1 MPTTNLFRLGL
12 HEVSKRLRDGR
23 LKPSVYI
30 SSLLER
36 INELEGS
43 VQAWQWLDR
52 DRALN
57 IAKKADSAAGALRA
71 AHPLYGIP
79 IGVKDNIFTAGIPTE
94 MGACLYQNFIPERS
108 ADLVD
113 RIEKS
118 GAFVFGK
125 TVTTE
130 AAFMVPSKTRNPWNL
145 QHTPGGSSSGSAAAV
160 AAGFIPGAVGTQTNG
175 SVIRPAA
182 YCGVVGYKM
191 TRGLLGTDGIMPFSP
206 MLDQPGV
213 FARSVADTA
222 LLASSF
228 AGRRSGIAPDASA
241 LKNAPRLAAVRTPSW
256 YLAEPEARV
265 QFDADIARL
274 RSAGATID
282 VIELPGEFDR
292 AHKVHRT
299 IMLYEAARVSKAV
312 RVEFKGYFSDFLI
325 NALEEGDKV
334 TETQFKDAVKK
345 KNALQNSF
353 AAFMDRG
360 YSAIIT
366 PPTTGEAPNT
376 LQVTGDPS
384 FCSMWTLVGAP
395 AITIPTGLGPRGLP
409 LGLQIV
415 GAVDE
420 DNYLLSTAAW
430 CERHSPFKGF
440 S

>member
-1 MPTTNLFRLGL
+1 MTQLFRLSL
-12 HEVSKRLRDGR
+12 HEISKRLRNGK
-23 LKPSVYI
+23 LKPTTYI
-30 SSLLER
+30 TDLIER
-36 INELEGS
+36 INDLEGN

-52 DRALN
+52 ERALS
-57 IAKKADSAAGALRA
+57 IAKKADASAAALRA

-79 IGVKDNIFTAGIPTE
+79 IGVKDNIYTAGIPTE
-94 MGACLYQNFIPERS
+94 MGSCLYQNYLPEKS
-108 ADLVD
+108 ADIVT

-130 AAFMVPSKTRNPWNL
+130 AAYMVPSKTRNPWNL
-145 QHTPGGSSSGSAAAV
+145 SHTPGGSSAGSAAAV
-160 AAGFIPGAVGTQTNG
+160 AAGFVPGAVGTQTNG

-191 TRGLLGTDGIMPFSP
+191 TRDLLATDGIMPFSKL
-206 MLDQPGV
+206 LDQPGV
-213 FARSVADTA
+213 FARSVADVA

-228 AGRRSGIAPDASA
+228 AGRRSGIASDAPP

-256 YLAEPEARV
+256 YLARSEART
-265 QFDADIARL
+265 QFESDIFRL
-274 RSAGATID
+274 RSAGASVD
-282 VIELPGEFDR
+282 VLELPGDFDR

-299 IMLYEAARVSKAV
+299 IMLYEAARASRSV
-312 RVEFKGYFSDFLI
+312 RLEFRGYFSDFLI

-353 AAFMDRG
+353 ASFMDRG
-360 YSAIIT
+360 YSAVIT
-366 PPTTGEAPNT
+366 PPTSGEAPDS
-376 LQVTGDPS
+376 LHVTGDPS
-384 FCSMWTLVGAP
+384 FCSIWTLLGTP
-395 AITIPTGLGPRGLP
+395 AITIPTGMSPRGLP

-420 DNYLLSTAAW
+420 DNYLLATAAW
-430 CERHSPFKGF
+430 CERHSPFKGM
-440 S
+440 SQ